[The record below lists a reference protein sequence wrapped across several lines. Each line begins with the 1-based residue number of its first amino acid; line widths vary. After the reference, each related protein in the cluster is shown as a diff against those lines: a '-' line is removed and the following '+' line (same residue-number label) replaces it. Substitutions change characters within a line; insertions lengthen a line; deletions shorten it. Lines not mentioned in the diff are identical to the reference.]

1 MAWEPRL
8 PNYAGML
15 PVLQNARAIIE
26 RDIGDALAWA
36 FGANPVGPTF
46 ARIQFT
52 QRHSD
57 VWPLLTIE
65 PVDIDF
71 VEIAGGL
78 QLVHTFAC
86 AIYLTAEIS
95 KGNLSAVIDKLPQD
109 AIRYFD
115 AVMMCFLSAPAA
127 DWRTNMA
134 SDQGKITVSIGD
146 VTFGPLLQGEKEADG
161 KYLKSVFFG
170 LEVSLTESE

>member
-1 MAWEPRL
+1 MPFEPRF
-8 PNYAGML
+8 PNYCGML

-26 RDIGDALAWA
+26 RDIADALEWA
-36 FGANPVGPTF
+36 YGINKPGAPFV
-46 ARIQFT
+46 RVQYT

-57 VWPLLTIE
+57 VFPLLTIE
-65 PVDIDF
+65 PGDIDF
-71 VEIAGGL
+71 VEIDGGL

-95 KGNLSAVIDKLPQD
+95 KGNLSAAIDQLPQD
-109 AIRYFD
+109 VLRYFD

-127 DWRTNMA
+127 DWRQNMT
-134 SDQGKITVSIGD
+134 SDQGKVTVSIGD
-146 VTFGPLLQGEKEADG
+146 VTFGPLQQGQKEADG
-161 KYLKSVFFG
+161 KYFHSVFFG